1 MEIWKFPLQMQ
12 EKQEID
18 MPQIE
23 EILCVQ
29 MQHDRP
35 CLWVLCYPGTTK
47 QKRKI
52 TIYGT
57 GHYMPEGYRRYIG
70 TFQQDNGHLV
80 SHVFDEGMVR

>member
-12 EKQEID
+12 DVQKID

-23 EILCVQ
+23 KILCVQ
-29 MQHDRP
+29 VQNNQP
-35 CLWVLCYPGTTK
+35 CLWALCYPGTAK

-57 GHYMPEGYRRYIG
+57 GHYMSEGYRDHIG
-70 TFQQDNGHLV
+70 TFQISGGQLV
-80 SHVFDEGMVR
+80 FHVFDEGMV